1 MFHQYGWVLAN
12 FFSVFLW
19 TEMRPR
25 SIKSNNKR
33 RARPISKRMIFFLP
47 VTMGFLPLANS
58 TIWQITMYYRI
69 QMFKEPRFADLTAD
83 QLVVGWNYRSFQLG
97 FSRLTSFGAP
107 LRLFR
112 LSSVFRFGLEFFFFN
127 ITNQYHK
134 SSVFDR
140 IIGFKLFTMI

>member
-1 MFHQYGWVLAN
+1 
-12 FFSVFLW
+12 
-19 TEMRPR
+19 
-25 SIKSNNKR
+25 
-33 RARPISKRMIFFLP
+33 
-47 VTMGFLPLANS
+47 
-58 TIWQITMYYRI
+58 
-69 QMFKEPRFADLTAD
+69 MFKEPRFADLTAD

-112 LSSVFRFGLEFFFFN
+112 LSSVFRFGLEFFN